1 VHLTWPQIDELIGD
15 LGISQVKVY
24 GIPRGGAVVAGLA
37 RLRLGVT
44 PVDNPH
50 DAEFALDDIIDS
62 GATAER
68 IKAQYGL
75 ETLALIDKRD
85 DDTYKGWV
93 HFPWEEEPD
102 QDIASSVTRMLE
114 YIGEDPKREGL
125 IETPRRVVESWK
137 TLYAGYGK
145 GKVEMRWFV
154 DDTDEMIVEKG
165 ISFYSMCEH
174 HMLPFF
180 GTVAIGYI
188 PNGQVVGIS
197 KLSRLVGRLSR
208 KLQIQERLTRQVGE
222 VLEASSGFVLQ
233 DGTQQPKTVKGVAV
247 HVEAQHL
254 CMMMRGVSQHGTT
267 LVTNY
272 LTGAFRD
279 KPEARAEFLAAVNGG

>member
-1 VHLTWPQIDELIGD
+1 MHLTWPQIDELIGD

-114 YIGEDPKREGL
+114 YIGEARGPDRDAQAG
-125 IETPRRVVESWK
+125 RGVVEDPVRGLWEGQGRDA
-137 TLYAGYGK
+137 LVRG
-145 GKVEMRWFV
+145 RHRR
-154 DDTDEMIVEKG
+154 DD
-165 ISFYSMCEH
+165 
-174 HMLPFF
+174 
-180 GTVAIGYI
+180 
-188 PNGQVVGIS
+188 
-197 KLSRLVGRLSR
+197 R
-208 KLQIQERLTRQVGE
+208 
-222 VLEASSGFVLQ
+222 
-233 DGTQQPKTVKGVAV
+233 
-247 HVEAQHL
+247 
-254 CMMMRGVSQHGTT
+254 
-267 LVTNY
+267 
-272 LTGAFRD
+272 
-279 KPEARAEFLAAVNGG
+279 